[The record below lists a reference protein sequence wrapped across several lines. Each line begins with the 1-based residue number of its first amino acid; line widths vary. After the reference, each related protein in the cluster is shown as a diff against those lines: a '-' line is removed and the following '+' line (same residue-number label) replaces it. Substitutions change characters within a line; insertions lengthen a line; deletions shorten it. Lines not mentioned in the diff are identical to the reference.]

1 MTPILAVAPSL
12 SGGIAEDSP
21 PPSYA
26 LRAILKAE
34 GFEWLLRQASDAIFI
49 LNLDGQVLEA
59 NPRAEEM
66 LGRPSSEIHGQ
77 SWRSFVPAAEL
88 EHDEN
93 LFQQLRTEKAL
104 RADNVHLTRADGRL
118 VCVDF
123 SASLVEVGGE
133 QVILAM
139 AHDVTQRVRLE
150 QQLRQSQ
157 KMEAIG
163 RLAGGVAHDFNNLLT
178 IINGY
183 GEILLG
189 ALRPEDPMWEL
200 VAEIRQ
206 AGMRGASLTRQ
217 LLAFSRQQVVAPQVL
232 DLNSVVA
239 DVDKMLRRL
248 IGEDIVLTTR
258 MDPAL
263 GSVKAD
269 PGQIE
274 QVLLNL
280 AVNARDAMPKGG
292 RLTIETANMELDENC
307 PDARPEI
314 RPGRYVLLAVSDTGC
329 GMDEATKAHL
339 FEPFFTTKGLG
350 KGTGLG
356 LATVYGIVK
365 QASGCIYIYSE
376 PGRGATFKIYL
387 PHIDEAVPSR
397 RSSPGM
403 SRIPGGTETILLVED
418 EDAVRALTRHVL
430 QKSGY
435 KVLEARH
442 GGEALRLCGRHR
454 EPIHL
459 LLTDVVMPEMGGR
472 ELADCLTSLRP
483 EMKVLYLS
491 GYTDDAVVR
500 HGILTADAAFL
511 QKPFSV
517 ETLTHKVRDV
527 LDQGAIKPVLG

>member
-1 MTPILAVAPSL
+1 M
-12 SGGIAEDSP
+12 EENP
-21 PPSYA
+21 PPSYP

-34 GFEWLLRQASDAIFI
+34 GFEYLMRQASDAIFI
-49 LNLDGQVLEA
+49 LDPQGQVLEA
-59 NPRAEEM
+59 NRRAEEM

-77 SWRSFVPAAEL
+77 SWRSFVSAAEL
-88 EHDEN
+88 EADGN
-93 LFQQLRTEKAL
+93 LFRKLRTEGAI
-104 RADNVHLTRADGRL
+104 RADNLHLVRTDGRP

-133 QVILAM
+133 HVILAI

-217 LLAFSRQQVVAPQVL
+217 LLAFSRQQVIAPQVL

-292 RLTIETANMELDENC
+292 RLTIETANVELDANC
-307 PDARPEI
+307 PDARPEV
-314 RPGRYVLLAVSDTGC
+314 RPGRYIQLAVSDTGC

-339 FEPFFTTKGLG
+339 FEPFFTTKGVG

-387 PHIDEAVPSR
+387 PRIEEAVPAKHAQAGVT
-397 RSSPGM
+397 RSSV
-403 SRIPGGTETILLVED
+403 GTETILLVED

-472 ELADCLTSLRP
+472 ELADCLISLRP

-500 HGILTADAAFL
+500 HGILTAESAFL

-517 ETLTHKVRDV
+517 ETLTRKVREV
-527 LDQGAIKPVLG
+527 LDQGTVNPVSV